1 MKKKTK
7 MSKITKVNLIILSIL
22 FIFSMIPLIM
32 TFMTA
37 VIPEGDL
44 FNITKEKTLL
54 DFELSKFFLKTKMK
68 TIGTFDYDIFEENDK
83 KFITVDIKEKNTGIS
98 SFARDLDINY
108 LRHFELEI
116 NPNKKLNNILIGL
129 KDIDGKYQ
137 IVSYKINTKPNE
149 WQKVKL
155 ELNPEDFGEVDTK
168 HTAEIQVLFDEEI
181 KVSMDNVILK
191 YKFPTFMNFKTVWE
205 ENDFGRY
212 MLNSTIISISVV
224 LGNLIFCSLVAY
236 PFARKDFKGKEI
248 LFMIVLATY
257 MIPPQI
263 KVIPIFILMQKL
275 NWIDTYQ
282 ALIMPTLVTP
292 FGIFLMRQYFEQ
304 LPRELDQAAY
314 VDGANDFQIF
324 TKVIMP
330 LSGPALA
337 VLGINSFIASW
348 NDLYMPLVLTTS
360 KEMRTV
366 QVGLAMFQKI
376 NGVKWP
382 LIMAAS
388 AIVGIPVIIA
398 FLFFQKKIIAGITDG
413 ALKG

>member
-1 MKKKTK
+1 
-7 MSKITKVNLIILSIL
+7 
-22 FIFSMIPLIM
+22 
-32 TFMTA
+32 
-37 VIPEGDL
+37 
-44 FNITKEKTLL
+44 
-54 DFELSKFFLKTKMK
+54 
-68 TIGTFDYDIFEENDK
+68 
-83 KFITVDIKEKNTGIS
+83 
-98 SFARDLDINY
+98 
-108 LRHFELEI
+108 
-116 NPNKKLNNILIGL
+116 
-129 KDIDGKYQ
+129 
-137 IVSYKINTKPNE
+137 
-149 WQKVKL
+149 
-155 ELNPEDFGEVDTK
+155 
-168 HTAEIQVLFDEEI
+168 
-181 KVSMDNVILK
+181 
-191 YKFPTFMNFKTVWE
+191 
-205 ENDFGRY
+205 
-212 MLNSTIISISVV
+212 
-224 LGNLIFCSLVAY
+224 
-236 PFARKDFKGKEI
+236 
-248 LFMIVLATY
+248 
-257 MIPPQI
+257 
-263 KVIPIFILMQKL
+263 
-275 NWIDTYQ
+275 
-282 ALIMPTLVTP
+282 
-292 FGIFLMRQYFEQ
+292 MRQYFEQ